1 MMAEFVLMV
10 ALGSEVGN
18 NSCCLAEHYV
28 GTFKSCVEA
37 HEYIENHIPKGPKET
52 RCLHKGDI
60 NLPEDFKHKY
70 ILDAC
75 KNKKGLRCPVKHITK
90 LIKKN

>member
-1 MMAEFVLMV
+1 MGIRKFIGGSMVAEFILMV
-10 ALGSEVGN
+10 AIGSEAGN

-37 HEYIENHIPKGPKET
+37 HEYIKNYIPETPKET
-52 RCLHKGDI
+52 RCLQKENI
-60 NLPEDFKHKY
+60 NLPDDFKHKY

-75 KNKKGLRCPVKHITK
+75 K
-90 LIKKN
+90 IKRTCNE

>member
-37 HEYIENHIPKGPKET
+37 HEYIENHMPKGTKRNTMPSS
-52 RCLHKGDI
+52 
-60 NLPEDFKHKY
+60 
-70 ILDAC
+70 
-75 KNKKGLRCPVKHITK
+75 KNT
-90 LIKKN
+90 